1 LKSENFIRFAW
12 QSGAY
17 WGAHE
22 GENVRR
28 WSAAPYDGGH
38 PTERLHPTAEVR
50 LLPPVVPSKIIAV
63 GLNYGPH
70 VQESASATEIPE
82 EPVIFLMPP
91 TALLAPGESIVLP
104 KGVDRVDYE
113 GELGVVIGV
122 GGHAIPES
130 KALDHVWGW
139 TIVND
144 VTARNLQKKD
154 KQWTRAKG
162 FDTFCPVGPWV
173 KTEVDVFNTSIT
185 TRLNGE
191 VRQQSTIDQMIFPIP
206 RLIAFISRVM
216 TLNPGDL
223 ISTGTPAGIG
233 PLADGD
239 TVEIEVD
246 GIGILR
252 NGATAEA

>member
-1 LKSENFIRFAW
+1 MKSENFIRFAW

-17 WGAHE
+17 WGTHE

-28 WSAAPYDGGH
+28 WSDAPYAGGR
-38 PTERLHPTAEVR
+38 PTERLYPTAAVR
-50 LLPPVVPSKIIAV
+50 MLVPVMPSKIIAV
-63 GLNYGPH
+63 GLNYAPH

-82 EPVIFLMPP
+82 EPVTFLMPP
-91 TALLAPGESIVLP
+91 TALLAPGDSIVLP

-113 GELGVVIGV
+113 GELGVVIGK
-122 GGHAIPES
+122 GGRLIPES
-130 KALDHVWGW
+130 EALNHVWGW

-173 KTEVDVFNTSIT
+173 KTGIDVSKANIS

-191 VRQQSTIDQMIFPIP
+191 VRQQGAIDQMIFPIP

-233 PLADGD
+233 PLAEGD
-239 TVEIEVD
+239 VVEIEVE
-246 GIGILR
+246 GIGTLK
-252 NGATAEA
+252 NGVVAEA

>member
-1 LKSENFIRFAW
+1 LKSENFIRFTW
-12 QSGAY
+12 QSGTY
-17 WGAHE
+17 WGTHE

-28 WSAAPYDGGH
+28 WSDAPYAGGR
-38 PTERLHPTAEVR
+38 PTARLHLTADVR

-63 GLNYGPH
+63 GLNYAPH
-70 VQESASATEIPE
+70 VKESASATEIPE
-82 EPVIFLMPP
+82 EPVTFLMPP
-91 TALLAPGESIVLP
+91 TALLAPGDSIVLP

-113 GELGVVIGV
+113 GELGVVIGI

-130 KALDHVWGW
+130 EALEHVWGW

-173 KTEVDVFNTSIT
+173 KTGVNVLTANLT

-191 VRQQSTIDQMIFPIP
+191 VRQQSTIDQMIFPVP

-233 PLADGD
+233 PLAVGD
-239 TVEIEVD
+239 IVEIEIE
-246 GIGILR
+246 GIGTLR
-252 NGATAEA
+252 NGVVAEA